1 MRMANIPLTIK
12 KRVSQKLMDK
22 DEICDTLFAFY
33 ESVKFPVDREYP
45 IDTQI
50 TIPLFQRCR
59 VLSGTIG
66 NFYFTFYQT
75 IPVMPHATHWHYSA
89 PVHMLLHTHGV
100 FLLQY
105 NSDSVEPGSG
115 WLHTDHHGRTGSSW
129 KRCLFLLD
137 GS

>member
-1 MRMANIPLTIK
+1 MGMANIPLTIK

-22 DEICDTLFAFY
+22 DEICDTLFALN
-33 ESVKFPVDREYP
+33 ESGKFPVDREYP

-89 PVHMLLHTHGV
+89 PVHMLLHTHEV
-100 FLLQY
+100 SPSRY

-115 WLHTDHHGRTGSSW
+115 WLHTDHHGQPGFSW
-129 KRCLFLLD
+129 KRCLFL
-137 GS
+137 

>member
-1 MRMANIPLTIK
+1 MGMANIPLTIK
-12 KRVSQKLMDK
+12 KRVSQISSLSMSF
-22 DEICDTLFAFY
+22 CDTLFALN
-33 ESVKFPVDREYP
+33 ESGKFPVDREYP

-100 FLLQY
+100 FLLQC

-129 KRCLFLLD
+129 KRCLFL
-137 GS
+137 

>member
-1 MRMANIPLTIK
+1 MGMANIPLTIK

-22 DEICDTLFAFY
+22 DEICDTLFALN
-33 ESVKFPVDREYP
+33 ESGKFPVDREYP

-75 IPVMPHATHWHYSA
+75 IPVMPHVTRWHYSV
-89 PVHMLLHTHGV
+89 PVHMPSHIHEV
-100 FLLQY
+100 SPSRY

-129 KRCLFLLD
+129 KRCLFL
-137 GS
+137 